1 MEKSDPIISEENL
14 ELPPPAIPM
23 PEVKHEE
30 HKKFMTPQIT
40 YMGTSPKMNAEKNK
54 EIENRIHALIQQKEA
69 AENKCKGIF
78 I

>member
-40 YMGTSPKMNAEKNK
+40 FLFYFAG
-54 EIENRIHALIQQKEA
+54 ENLLFFKTFSFCI
-69 AENKCKGIF
+69 
-78 I
+78 

>member
-1 MEKSDPIISEENL
+1 MINT
-14 ELPPPAIPM
+14 
-23 PEVKHEE
+23 
-30 HKKFMTPQIT
+30 HKFCT